1 MPNQITMPAGNTQ
14 TNIAKLPT
22 TSQAINDLQ
31 KVTTNTPTQAEKPL
45 YVPSYWERKDGYFKD
60 GLFYKPT
67 YAIFQN
73 GEPLE
78 PLGIHFGY
86 EYGKA
91 NHILMHLQAVSTDS
105 FTIEPI
111 MWRALTDFYVEEWAA

>member
-1 MPNQITMPAGNTQ
+1 MPNSITLPAGNTQ
-14 TNIAKLPT
+14 TSQRKNALAHSATDT
-22 TSQAINDLQ
+22 TAHTHAQN
-31 KVTTNTPTQAEKPL
+31 EKPL